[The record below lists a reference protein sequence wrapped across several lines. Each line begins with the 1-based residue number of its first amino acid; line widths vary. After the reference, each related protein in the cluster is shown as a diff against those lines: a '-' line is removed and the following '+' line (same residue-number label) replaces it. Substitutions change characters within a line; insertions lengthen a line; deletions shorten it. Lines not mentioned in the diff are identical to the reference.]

1 MAFASSRLNREVAHP
16 VCGIAGLV
24 AHRGVLDIA
33 LKGEVER
40 MTAYLRA
47 RGPEGDGFWQGNAVP
62 QAMFGHRRLAFIDI
76 GPGGAQPMQIDG
88 GRYTL
93 TFMGEIYNYQA
104 LRAELVQQGVTFE
117 THSDS
122 EVILRLYQRDGAAML
137 RNLRGM
143 FAFAI
148 WDEERRTLFAARD
161 PFGIKP
167 FYYAEDGVVFR
178 FAAQVKALLATGAI
192 ETTPEPAG
200 EVGFLMWGSVPE
212 PFTLYRQIRALPAG
226 HSLILPPGG
235 PARVERY
242 FSVAAVLA
250 DAERAG
256 PPPSG
261 AARLEAI
268 RGAIEDTVRHHMIA
282 DVPVGLF
289 LSSGLDSSLV
299 AQYAV
304 SPGGFP
310 THSVTLGFKEFVG
323 SLDDETELAA
333 KIGAINGTVHSNIWI
348 TRGEFAAER
357 DRLLA
362 AMDQP
367 TIDGTNVYFVS
378 RAAKSAGLKAAL
390 SGLGGD
396 EVFAGYPSFRQL
408 PRMVGMIGKVPAAR
422 SVGRALRVVS
432 GPLVRHLVSPKYAGV
447 LELGGDWSGAYLLR
461 RGLFMPW
468 ELVGRLDADYLRQ
481 GLRDLDTH
489 AVLSAAIAGV
499 RSGNGRVSALEL
511 SFYMRNQLLR
521 DADWAGMAHSIE
533 IRVPFVD
540 AEFFRK
546 MAPLIVSDPPVT
558 KPEVRGVLRPEVR
571 ALLEGLPKRGF
582 QVPMHDWVGA
592 GRGGHGWRAWAL
604 QVRSAFAG
612 VVPAARAA

>member
-1 MAFASSRLNREVAHP
+1 

-24 AHRGVLDIA
+24 AHKGPLDHA
-33 LKGEVER
+33 LRGEVER
-40 MTAYLRA
+40 MTAYMQA
-47 RGPEGDGFWQGNAVP
+47 RGPEGDGFWTSVGAP
-62 QAMFGHRRLAFIDI
+62 QAMLGHRRLAFIDI
-76 GPGGAQPMQIDG
+76 GPSGDQPMQIDG

-104 LRAELVQQGVTFE
+104 LRAGLVQQGVRFDTN
-117 THSDS
+117 SDS
-122 EVILRLYQRDGAAML
+122 EVILRLYAREGAAML
-137 RNLRGM
+137 PKLRGM

-148 WDEERRTLFAARD
+148 WDEEKRTLFAARD

-167 FYYAEDGVVFR
+167 FYYSDDGTAFR
-178 FAAQVKALLATGAI
+178 FAAQVKALLATGSI
-192 ETTPEPAG
+192 DTTPEPAG

-212 PFTLYRQIRALPAG
+212 PFTLYRHIRALPAG
-226 HSLILPPGG
+226 HSLTLPPGG

-242 FSVAAVLA
+242 HSIGGVLA
-250 DAERAG
+250 EAEAAG
-256 PPPSG
+256 PAPSG

-268 RGAIEDTVRHHMIA
+268 RAAIEDTVRHHMIA

-289 LSSGLDSSLV
+289 LSSGLDSSLI
-299 AQYAV
+299 AQYAI

-310 THSVTLGFKEFVG
+310 THSVTLGFKEYVG
-323 SLDDETELAA
+323 TLDDETALAE
-333 KIGAINGTVHSNIWI
+333 KIGAINGTKHSTIWI

-357 DRLLA
+357 ERLLS

-408 PRMVGMIGKVPAAR
+408 PRMVGLISKVPAAR
-422 SVGRALRVVS
+422 AVGRALRVVGS
-432 GPLVRHLVSPKYAGV
+432 PLIRHLASPKYAGV

-468 ELVGRLDADYLRQ
+468 ELAGRMDADYLRQ
-481 GLRDLDTH
+481 GLRELDTD
-489 AVLSAAIAGV
+489 AVLSRAVSGV

-540 AEFFRK
+540 AAFFRA
-546 MAPLIVSDPPVT
+546 MAPFVVADTPVT
-558 KPEVRGVLRPEVR
+558 KPEVRAVLRPEVR
-571 ALLEGLPKRGF
+571 ALLDGLPKRGF
-582 QVPMHDWVGA
+582 QVPVCDWLGGQAPAGA
-592 GRGGHGWRAWAL
+592 EGRGWRPWAL
-604 QVRSAFAG
+604 QVRQAFGGA
-612 VVPAARAA
+612 PAARAA

>member
-1 MAFASSRLNREVAHP
+1 

-24 AHRGVLDIA
+24 AHGGLLDA
-33 LKGEVER
+33 TLRGEVER
-40 MTAYLRA
+40 MTAYMQS
-47 RGPEGDGFWQGNAVP
+47 RGPEGDGFWSSAQGSSGAP

-76 GPGGAQPMQIDG
+76 GPGGDQPMKIDG

-93 TFMGEIYNYQA
+93 TFMGEIYNYKA
-104 LRAELVQQGVTFE
+104 LRAELAQQGVSFA

-122 EVILRLYQRDGAAML
+122 EVILRLYAREGAAML
-137 RNLRGM
+137 PRLRGM

-148 WDEERRTLFAARD
+148 WDEEKRTLFAARD

-167 FYYAEDGVVFR
+167 LYYSDDGKAFR
-178 FAAQVKALLATGAI
+178 FAAQVKALLAGGAI
-192 ETTPEPAG
+192 DTAPEPAG
-200 EVGFLMWGSVPE
+200 EVGFLLWGSVPE
-212 PFTLYRQIRALPAG
+212 PYTLYRNIRALPAG
-226 HSLILPPGG
+226 HCLTLKAGSAPK
-235 PARVERY
+235 VERY
-242 FSVAAVLA
+242 YRLADVLA
-250 DAERAG
+250 AAEQAG
-256 PPPSG
+256 SAPTG
-261 AARLEAI
+261 GTRLEAI
-268 RGAIEDTVRHHMIA
+268 RASIEDTVRHHMVA

-289 LSSGLDSSLV
+289 QSSGLDSSLIS
-299 AQYAV
+299 QYAI

-310 THSVTLGFKEFVG
+310 THSVTLGFKEYVG
-323 SLDDETELAA
+323 TLDDETELAS
-333 KIGAINGTVHSNIWI
+333 KIAAINGTVHSNIWI
-348 TRGEFAAER
+348 TRAEFAAER
-357 DRLLA
+357 ERLFA

-378 RAAKSAGLKAAL
+378 RAAKQAGLKAAL

-396 EVFAGYPSFRQL
+396 EVFAGYPSFHQV
-408 PRMVGMIGKVPAAR
+408 PRMVGMVGKVPGVRAI
-422 SVGRALRVVS
+422 GRALRIVS
-432 GPLVRHLVSPKYAGV
+432 GPMIGKLVSPKYAGV

-468 ELVGRLDADYLRQ
+468 ELPGQLDADYLRQ

-489 AVLSAAIAGV
+489 ETLSNAISGV

-540 AEFFRK
+540 ADFFRAI
-546 MAPLIVSDPPVT
+546 APFIVAPQPVT
-558 KPEVRGVLRPEVR
+558 KPEVRAVLKPEVR

-582 QVPMHDWVGA
+582 QVPVREWMTNSAFDAA
-592 GRGGHGWRAWAL
+592 GGRGWRAWAL
-604 QVRSAFAG
+604 HVRSAFNTP
-612 VVPAARAA
+612 VVAPASAPRAAAA

>member
-1 MAFASSRLNREVAHP
+1 M
-16 VCGIAGLV
+16 CGIAGLV
-24 AHRGVLDIA
+24 AHEGVLDPV
-33 LKGEVER
+33 LRGEVER
-40 MTAYLRA
+40 MTTCMRA
-47 RGPEGDGFWQGNAVP
+47 RGPEGDGYWSSAAEP
-62 QAMFGHRRLAFIDI
+62 RAMLGHRRLAFIDI
-76 GPGGAQPMQIDG
+76 GPGGAQPMQIEG

-104 LRAELVQQGVTFE
+104 LRADLVQRGVRFQTN
-117 THSDS
+117 SDS
-122 EVILRLYQRDGAAML
+122 EVILHLYAREGAAML
-137 RNLRGM
+137 PKLRGM

-148 WDEERRTLFAARD
+148 WDDARRTLFAARD

-167 FYYAEDGVVFR
+167 FYYADDGVAFR

-192 ETTPEPAG
+192 DTAPQPAG

-212 PFTLYRQIRALPAG
+212 PFTLYRHIHALPAG
-226 HSLILPPGG
+226 HSLTLPPGG

-242 FSVAAVLA
+242 YSIDDVLTE
-250 DAERAG
+250 AEQLG
-256 PPPSG
+256 PAPTG
-261 AARLEAI
+261 TARLEAI
-268 RGAIEDTVRHHMIA
+268 RGAIEDTVRHHMVA

-299 AQYAV
+299 AQYAI
-304 SPGGFP
+304 SPSGFP
-310 THSVTLGFKEFVG
+310 THSVTLGFKEYVG
-323 SLDDETELAA
+323 TLDDETDLAA
-333 KIGAINGTVHSNIWI
+333 KIGAINGTVHSTVWI
-348 TRGEFAAER
+348 TRDEFAAER
-357 DRLLA
+357 ERLLA

-396 EVFAGYPSFRQL
+396 EMFAGYPSFRQV
-408 PRMVGMIGKVPAAR
+408 PRMVGLIGKLPAAR
-422 SVGRALRVVS
+422 AAGRALRVVS
-432 GPLVRHLVSPKYAGV
+432 SPLVRHLTSPKYASI
-447 LELGGDWSGAYLLR
+447 LEFGGDWSGAYLLR

-468 ELVGRLDADYLRQ
+468 ELTGRMDADYLRQ
-481 GLRDLDTH
+481 GLRDLDTDATLSR
-489 AVLSAAIAGV
+489 AVAGL

-540 AEFFRK
+540 TTFFRAI
-546 MAPLIVSDPPVT
+546 APFIVADVPVT

-582 QVPMHDWVGA
+582 QVPVRDWLGGQAPAGA
-592 GRGGHGWRAWAL
+592 EGRGWRGWAL
-604 QVRSAFAG
+604 QVRQAFRGGA
-612 VVPAARAA
+612 PAPQTA